1 MGLFS
6 TKKKTIVSVS
16 GAVFRVREDSSI
28 RNTTGLIVSAAI
40 AGNRDI
46 PEAILLNEL
55 TGTKSSYNLFNRRC
69 KSSSSIGLPST
80 SFTYTTINKEQLASY
95 IRSSIGQAYP
105 LASEIQDEDASFK
118 TIAVSDHSKF
128 VLQGSNNYNVGTN
141 VFTYSGTDY
150 YLDSYVYGGGYT
162 YNGHRDQI
170 TTTTVTDTYTVYYGT
185 APGLPTNEWRV
196 LQNTVTDIV
205 VTYDP
210 VATGSSSSSS
220 VDTYSVYDQMGDPW
234 GLMPLTVDVTVCAIP
249 AHASLCYPDV
259 SIVTVVQPVS
269 FYVGTAL
276 LPATKTILINSTR
289 INQRD
294 NVINIV
300 VPEVITAYYW
310 VVYYTH
316 LGRRYIWIGDYID
329 IDFLEE
335 TTGVNTT
342 TNPELQFAPVVPL
355 RNDRSNVIS
364 AETKRALRTIGLD
377 ADALNAQITQ
387 PEVEDVYVSLFSN
400 LISSHMDQLAYNYAF
415 FEYMDGF
422 GINTTNG
429 NNTLSVNY
437 GGIYSNTTSWDQI
450 VKTQGIPGTLSAE
463 YTYSL
468 TPYVAPPAPDSDDEN
483 SGGDVYDSFID
494 TKSGNYIIRKRVT
507 ATTYDEIEVR
517 RLNTAYVVAASGG
530 VVLGFSV
537 DIEAASGAQI
547 VIPFSYEIANSIPPK
562 YRETLFLR
570 CTQIGL
576 FTKSVQVIKT
586 KWYQQDWFF
595 ILIIVIVVVI
605 VVYTGVDLSS
615 LVTEQIAGFTAAL
628 EAGGTVLLN
637 YIAQFIVRQVVLD
650 AILGAILKKAGD
662 NVLTQ
667 ILAVIGYV
675 YASSS
680 LGGGESLSSVKGIL
694 ASGKTALAGGFQIAQ
709 MNLQNGLKKDI
720 KEFSLE
726 LSKLEEIQN
735 KLKPL
740 FDEFKAIEIAEQ
752 KGQEYLAISNLM
764 RDMGEPMSTEMDI
777 KADEQKADISEQ
789 SGMIS
794 VFVANALK
802 LIEEETLIG
811 ESDTLLEGEAA

>member
-185 APGLPTNEWRV
+185 APGLPINEWRV

-595 ILIIVIVVVI
+595 ILIIIIVIIVI
-605 VVYTGVDLSS
+605 IFYPP
-615 LVTEQIAGFTAAL
+615 AGEFLAEAFAEFGAAVA
-628 EAGGTVLLN
+628 EGGTALLT
-637 YIAQFIVRQVVLD
+637 YIAKFVVRQIVLD
-650 AILGAILKKAGD
+650 AVLGAIIKKSDG

-667 ILAVIGYV
+667 ILAVVGYV
-675 YASSS
+675 YASGQ
-680 LGGGESLSSVKGIL
+680 LGGGESFSSTKGIL
-694 ASGKTALAGGFQIAQ
+694 AMGKTTLTAGFQIAQ
-709 MNLQNGLKKDI
+709 LNLQQDLMKSTKD
-720 KEFSLE
+720 FNLE
-726 LSKLEEIQN
+726 LSALEEIQN

-740 FDEFKAIEIAEQ
+740 FDEFKSQEIAQQ
-752 KGQEYLAISNLM
+752 KGQEYLALSNLM
-764 RDMGEPMSTEMDI
+764 KGMGEPMTTEMDV

-789 SGMIS
+789 PGMIS

-802 LIEEETLIG
+802 LIEEETLMI